1 MNRSLARPP
10 ATPSPRAA
18 PAARRPGLQLGL
30 ALTLSLG
37 VALGGCGKSR
47 SQQEAER
54 VGLLAEQLVECQSQR
69 DSLRERLAQAP
80 GAKGVPRALEQERQ
94 GSGTQSAEALND
106 RLARCKGQQEA
117 LKNLVAAAEHEAS
130 RAHEGPRAALT
141 TAVGPP
147 TLPTNLKAAPRAANG
162 RSDAA
167 DATRSGVAQL
177 ASPLRAATALDVDGL
192 APSAP
197 AARSAGQDLKGQSE
211 ASQLRA
217 IQTSIAPSMAP
228 RGSSLRA
235 GRTGPLE
242 AEPPRA
248 VLPAPRRSRPV
259 APSDPEAEARAA
271 QTAAQLLRANVSQL
285 KACYERGLKR
295 SAKLQFVSRVQVRVT
310 LKPEGGARSVT
321 LTPRVDNELEACISR
336 AVSHWAFPA
345 YGGGPVSVEVPVTL
359 RAIEG

>member
-1 MNRSLARPP
+1 MNRSPSRPP
-10 ATPSPRAA
+10 AMPSPRAA
-18 PAARRPGLQLGL
+18 PAARRPYLHLGL

-54 VGLLAEQLVECQSQR
+54 VGLLAEQLVECQNQR

-80 GAKGVPRALEQERQ
+80 GAKGVPPAEDQERQ

-130 RAHEGPRAALT
+130 RAHEGPRAALA
-141 TAVGPP
+141 TAVGPA
-147 TLPTNLKAAPRAANG
+147 TLPTNLKAPRAADS

-192 APSAP
+192 APSAT
-197 AARSAGQDLKGQSE
+197 AARSAGQDLKGQTG
-211 ASQLRA
+211 ASQLQA
-217 IQTSIAPSMAP
+217 MQPSLAPSMAP
-228 RGSSLRA
+228 RGPSLRA
-235 GRTGPLE
+235 GRTGPLD

-248 VLPAPRRSRPV
+248 VLPAPRRSRPS

-271 QTAAQLLRANVSQL
+271 QAAVQLLRANVTQL

-310 LKPEGGARSVT
+310 LKPEGGARSIT

-345 YGGGPVSVEVPVTL
+345 YGGGPVSVEIPVTL
-359 RAIEG
+359 RAIDG